1 MSIASIENLSNEVFY
16 EIFAYFDGLEFY
28 EAFSNLN
35 HRFQQL
41 LNSSILQFKIVIGSL
56 SDETYMNEYEQLARV
71 NRQQI
76 ASLCVSLSSIEM
88 DFFSLYPID
97 LFVNLE
103 SLILN
108 GIPSQIL
115 FSILT
120 DLTYLSR
127 LRSLNITTEWESWDL
142 TEIYRLVFTS
152 RNLTYF
158 ACSSETNMVSLQLPV
173 ATNEQLTTIARLIID
188 HSCNFNDLSLI
199 VSYTPQL
206 RYLHV
211 SLLDDENYS
220 SPRIL
225 PIGLFNLTHFS
236 IESCEIKFDEFKL
249 FIRESE
255 CNLKFLRINIKSHDR
270 NYLDADQWE
279 NLISECLP
287 QLEIF
292 QFKCSRAVNRKS
304 VFLKCYKPPHPCT
317 SLFWIEHR
325 WTWEV
330 EMDSFGVVYWIRLY
344 KSAENN
350 FLLRI
355 NDWFLFR
362 CRDRWYDGNSSIEL
376 SKSTLLT
383 ITSIPSY
390 ALNLHIRDIL
400 IVTPIYN
407 LEILDTMCSITLTEI
422 INYLPALDSLKIS
435 SLTSFQSKFSSCTLS
450 SSKITKV
457 YFQYV
462 ETMEEIVFIFKLCPC
477 LTYLKVDIMNEID
490 YKSFLKDILPNIH
503 KKCNQYLRSIC
514 LHLRTIIDNELFN
527 KIYDHQKLRHDY
539 TIERDRGNIYL
550 HRK

>member
-344 KSAENN
+344 K
-350 FLLRI
+350 
-355 NDWFLFR
+355 
-362 CRDRWYDGNSSIEL
+362 DRWYDGNSSIEL

-383 ITSIPSY
+383 ITSIP
-390 ALNLHIRDIL
+390 N
-400 IVTPIYN
+400 
-407 LEILDTMCSITLTEI
+407 TMCSITLTEI

-435 SLTSFQSKFSSCTLS
+435 SLTSFQSKFSSCTSS